1 MSKYNNQ
8 NDLWEKINNK
18 LNAIT
23 IILFFNHLN
32 EKSGTFEE
40 KIKKLVKSQGKK
52 DIWELCNGNNSIT
65 QIAKKLGR
73 QRPNISRDIIT
84 MVEEGIIFE
93 IIKGSEKFP
102 LALDKI
108 DEYIIFTRNFELIQ
122 DLLLWLFRI

>member
-1 MSKYNNQ
+1 MSVNNNR
-8 NDLWEKINNK
+8 NDLLENINSK

-32 EKSGTFEE
+32 EKFGTYEE
-40 KIKKLVKSQGKK
+40 KIKKLVKSPGKK
-52 DIWELCNGNNSIT
+52 DIWELCDGINSIT

-84 MVEEGIIFE
+84 MVEEEIIFE

-108 DEYIIFTRNFELIQ
+108 IEYITFSKNFELIQ
-122 DLLLWLFRI
+122 DLLLWLYRI

>member
-1 MSKYNNQ
+1 MSVKNNQ
-8 NDLWEKINNK
+8 NDLLLKINNK

-23 IILFFNHLN
+23 IILFFNHLD
-32 EKSGTFEE
+32 EKYRYHEE
-40 KIKKLVKSQGKK
+40 KIKKLVNSPGKK

-73 QRPNISRDIIT
+73 KRPNISRDIIT

-93 IIKGSEKFP
+93 IVEGSEKFP

-108 DEYIIFTRNFELIQ
+108 IKYLSSSKNIE
-122 DLLLWLFRI
+122 LLLDLILWLYRE